1 MSNLYLRGDKIIFFE
16 KSNIYYICIKHNLTI
31 MKKIYLP
38 LAALMS
44 VLSSCTYNTE
54 TCEQHVSIFF
64 WFFVA
69 AISIGTI
76 LILWLIFRKY
86 KKK

>member
-1 MSNLYLRGDKIIFFE
+1 
-16 KSNIYYICIKHNLTI
+16 
-31 MKKIYLP
+31 MKKTIIP
-38 LAALMS
+38 VVALTS
-44 VLSSCTYNTE
+44 LLTSCTYNTAAG
-54 TCEQHVSIFF
+54 EQHVSILF

-69 AISIGTI
+69 AISIGVI

>member
-1 MSNLYLRGDKIIFFE
+1 
-16 KSNIYYICIKHNLTI
+16 
-31 MKKIYLP
+31 MKKVILP
-38 LAALMS
+38 LAALAGI
-44 VLSSCTYNTE
+44 LNSCTYNTAAG
-54 TCEQHVSIFF
+54 EQHVSILF

-69 AISIGTI
+69 GISISVI

>member
-1 MSNLYLRGDKIIFFE
+1 MKKKII
-16 KSNIYYICIKHNLTI
+16 
-31 MKKIYLP
+31 P
-38 LAALMS
+38 VAALTS
-44 VLSSCTYNTE
+44 LLTSCTYNTAAG
-54 TCEQHVSIFF
+54 EQHVSILF

-69 AISIGTI
+69 AISIGVI

>member
-1 MSNLYLRGDKIIFFE
+1 
-16 KSNIYYICIKHNLTI
+16 
-31 MKKIYLP
+31 MKKSFIP

-44 VLSSCTYNTE
+44 ILSSCTYNTAAG
-54 TCEQHVSIFF
+54 EQHVSILF

-69 AISIGTI
+69 AISIGVI

-86 KKK
+86 KKKK